1 MKLKKCWRLLDTQKF
16 RNKMKQNKKLLFSNA
31 KSVFSNAY
39 APYSRFNVSVSLLG
53 INAVIYTGVN
63 VENSA
68 FPQGMCAE
76 AAAIG
81 KMVTDG
87 CTEINEILVMADTKK
102 PTTPCG
108 GCRQRLM
115 EFSKANTPV
124 YLCNLK
130 GFLEET
136 TIGLLLP
143 GAFDLNSV

>member
-1 MKLKKCWRLLDTQKF
+1 MD
-16 RNKMKQNKKLLFSNA
+16 QNKTLLFSSA

-39 APYSRFNVSVSLLG
+39 APYSRFSVSVSLLG
-53 INAVIYTGVN
+53 INTAIYTGVN

-87 CTEINEILVMADTKK
+87 CIEINEILVMADTKK

-115 EFSKANTPV
+115 EFSKPHTPV
-124 YLCNLK
+124 YLCNLE
-130 GFLEET
+130 GVLEET
-136 TIGLLLP
+136 NMGLLLP
-143 GAFDLNSV
+143 GAFALNKI

>member
-1 MKLKKCWRLLDTQKF
+1 
-16 RNKMKQNKKLLFSNA
+16 MKQNKNLLFSYA

-39 APYSRFNVSVSLLG
+39 APYSQFNVSVSLLG
-53 INAVIYTGVN
+53 MNTVIYTGVN

-115 EFSKANTPV
+115 EFSKAKTPV
-124 YLCNLK
+124 YLCNLE

-136 TIGLLLP
+136 TMGLLLP

>member
-1 MKLKKCWRLLDTQKF
+1 
-16 RNKMKQNKKLLFSNA
+16 MKQNKKLLFSSA

-53 INAVIYTGVN
+53 INKVIYTGVN

-76 AAAIG
+76 TAAIG

-87 CTEINEILVMADTKK
+87 CTEICEILVMADTKK
-102 PTTPCG
+102 ATTPCG

-124 YLCNLK
+124 YLCNLE
-130 GFLEET
+130 GILEET

>member
-1 MKLKKCWRLLDTQKF
+1 ME
-16 RNKMKQNKKLLFSNA
+16 QNKALLFSNA

-39 APYSRFNVSVSLLG
+39 APYSKFNVSVSLLG
-53 INAVIYTGVN
+53 KNTSIYTGVN

-87 CTEINEILVMADTKK
+87 CTEIYEILVMADTKK

-108 GCRQRLM
+108 GCRQSQPNPQAIILACNDWSSDHPA
-115 EFSKANTPV
+115 SKHVGMILASFWHH
-124 YLCNLK
+124 YEL
-130 GFLEET
+130 
-136 TIGLLLP
+136 
-143 GAFDLNSV
+143 

>member
-1 MKLKKCWRLLDTQKF
+1 
-16 RNKMKQNKKLLFSNA
+16 MKQNKKLLFSNA

-39 APYSRFNVSVSLLG
+39 APHSRFNVSVSLLG
-53 INAVIYTGVN
+53 NNTSIYTGVN

-87 CTEINEILVMADTKK
+87 CTEIDEILVMADTKK

-115 EFSKANTPV
+115 EFSKANTAV
-124 YLCNLK
+124 YLCNLE